1 MQQLIQI
8 YEFGEFRLDATERR
22 LLRGNQ
28 LISLTPKAFDT
39 LLMLVKRSGHV
50 VEKDEMLKEVWPD
63 TFVEE
68 ATLAQNIFTLRKAL
82 GQVKDGSLYIET
94 VPKRGYRFVASVREV
109 HDMDAVLV
117 VEKHTRTEIVTEE
130 ETEVGASADSDGR
143 GDMAAVSTPNGW
155 PALFGNTGSTVTV
168 VELAKP
174 PGAALA
180 SAETARSSSTTFSTW
195 ADPRGRLRLRLYFLV
210 GFALLI
216 ATALGLFLWQREK
229 GRQRATAVAVKSI
242 AVLPFKPLDADS
254 GNELL
259 GLGMAD
265 AIIIKLNKYQRFPV
279 LPTST
284 IIKYSGRENDPQAL
298 GQALGVDAVLN
309 GTVQRSGSRVR
320 VTVQLLSIG
329 NGATV
334 WSDKFDEQ
342 FTNIFALQ
350 DSISE
355 QVTYALALQLTG
367 DEKRQGAKRST
378 ENTEAYQAY
387 LMGLSFWNKRTREG
401 LDKAVYYFQQAI
413 DKDPNYA
420 LAYALLADSYQLI
433 AYYRFNTEPS
443 SELLKKAKAAATRA
457 LELDDTLAEAH
468 TAMASIQIGDDADTA
483 SVEKSFKRAIAL
495 NPNYAIVHVR
505 YGWFLS
511 FKGSLDDVLREMRRA
526 QELDPL
532 SPTTNGALAGAL
544 IYARQY
550 DEVIKY
556 SQRALELE
564 PNSYIS
570 VLNLGIAYEQ
580 KGMYDQA
587 IATYQKALELNS
599 ENWEPLA
606 ALGHVYAVAGREAE
620 AEKMLLKLHAA
631 AKRDK
636 EVFYSIALIYAALG
650 DKDRAFDWFEK
661 VLDGRAAPYRALRFD
676 PDLDILRADPRY
688 AELLKRHGLSFLLP
702 EK

>member
-1 MQQLIQI
+1 LLLI
-8 YEFGEFRLDATERR
+8 
-22 LLRGNQ
+22 
-28 LISLTPKAFDT
+28 
-39 LLMLVKRSGHV
+39 V
-50 VEKDEMLKEVWPD
+50 
-63 TFVEE
+63 
-68 ATLAQNIFTLRKAL
+68 L
-82 GQVKDGSLYIET
+82 GGLLYI
-94 VPKRGYRFVASVREV
+94 
-109 HDMDAVLV
+109 
-117 VEKHTRTEIVTEE
+117 
-130 ETEVGASADSDGR
+130 
-143 GDMAAVSTPNGW
+143 
-155 PALFGNTGSTVTV
+155 
-168 VELAKP
+168 
-174 PGAALA
+174 
-180 SAETARSSSTTFSTW
+180 
-195 ADPRGRLRLRLYFLV
+195 
-210 GFALLI
+210 
-216 ATALGLFLWQREK
+216 WQRQMA
-229 GRQRATAVAVKSI
+229 RQRPTAVAVKSI

-284 IIKYSGRENDPQAL
+284 IIKYSGRDNDPQAL
-298 GQALGVDAVLN
+298 GQALGVDAVLS
-309 GTVQRSGSRVR
+309 GTVQRSGDHVR

-329 NGATV
+329 SGGTL

-355 QVTYALALQLTG
+355 QVTYALAIQLTG
-367 DEKRQGAKRST
+367 DEKKQLAKRYT
-378 ENTEAYQAY
+378 DNTEAYQAY

-413 DKDPNYA
+413 EKDPNYA
-420 LAYALLADSYQLI
+420 LGYALLADSYQLI
-433 AYYRFNTEPS
+433 VYYKFNTEPP
-443 SELLKKAKAAATRA
+443 EVLLLKAKRAAERA

-468 TAMASIQIGDDADTA
+468 TAMASIQIGDDADTE
-483 SVEKSFKRAIAL
+483 SVERSFKRAIAL
-495 NPNYAIVHVR
+495 NPNYATVHVR

-511 FKGSLDDVLREMRRA
+511 FRGSLDDVLREMRRA

-556 SQRALELE
+556 SRRALELE

-599 ENWEPLA
+599 KSWEPLA
-606 ALGHVYAVAGREAE
+606 ALAHVYAVSGRKPE
-620 AEKMLLKLHAA
+620 AEKLLSKLHAI
-631 AKRDK
+631 AKQDK
-636 EVFYSIALIYAALG
+636 EALYSIALIYAALG
-650 DKDRAFDWFEK
+650 DKDRAFEWFEK
-661 VLDGRAAPYRALRFD
+661 VVDSRSVPYRALRFD
-676 PDLDILRADPRY
+676 PDLDILKADPRY
-688 AELLKRHGLSFLLP
+688 NDLLIRHNLSFLLTDR
-702 EK
+702 